1 MRLLVTAYDP
11 NGMPAGSQIMEPG
24 QPVSFH
30 IPSPFLV
37 SAGQDI
43 LLGVSV
49 FDVDFMV
56 RNYVPL
62 ADATHLNL
70 VDVPVVWDVSF
81 IPSTRLLA
89 DILADVVQH
98 GVDNPSHG
106 TGCVC
111 MDQYARE
118 IRLQVSK
125 AIPPD
130 GRTTAEDWAEGVHER
145 IEAKARIRHV
155 LMMVERNM

>member
-1 MRLLVTAYDP
+1 MRLLVTAYDQ
-11 NGMPAGSQIMEPG
+11 NGLPAGSRVVEAG
-24 QPVSFH
+24 EVTSFH
-30 IPSPFLV
+30 IPSPYLV

-56 RNYVPL
+56 RSYVPL
-62 ADATHLNL
+62 ADATHLHL

-81 IPSTRLLA
+81 IPSTRTLA
-89 DILADVVQH
+89 DILTEVVQH

-111 MDQYARE
+111 MDKYVRE
-118 IRLQVSK
+118 VRLQVSK
-125 AIPPD
+125 VIPPD
-130 GRTTAEDWAEGVHER
+130 GRTTEEDWAVGVHER
-145 IEAKARIRHV
+145 LEAKARIRHV